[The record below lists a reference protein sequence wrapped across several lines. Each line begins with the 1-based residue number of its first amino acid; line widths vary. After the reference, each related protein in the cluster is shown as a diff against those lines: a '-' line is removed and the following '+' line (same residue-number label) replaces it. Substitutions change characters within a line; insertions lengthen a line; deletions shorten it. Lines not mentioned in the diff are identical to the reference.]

1 MKPRYQAVRG
11 TRDLIGAEAAKLEA
25 IVHSLSRWCARF
37 GYEPIQ
43 TPIFEEEALFTRSIG
58 GETDIVHKELYRFE
72 DRKGRKL
79 ALRPEG
85 TAGVVRAL
93 VASGVLNQPS
103 WERRKYYY
111 SGPMFRYDRPQ
122 AGRYRQFS
130 QFGVECFGPTSGPM
144 TYSAATVNNNPP
156 PGPVEL
162 VSPEATDDAEQIL
175 LIDRWLQASKC
186 SPYTLKLNSI
196 GCPEC
201 RPAFVAQLQAA
212 WRGHLAELC
221 PDCSRRLEANPLRV
235 LDCKSEKCY
244 SRHGEPP
251 STLATLCA
259 GCRSHHE
266 RVTSLLTGS
275 KVAFIEDPRLVRGLD
290 YYTRTTFEFVSGELG
305 AQSAFLGGGRYDN
318 LVNELG
324 GLPTAAIGW
333 AAGIDRLAGLV
344 AVPAADIGPDQY
356 ADFSFEHWLR
366 PPRQSIFFIFFS
378 REIES
383 RLFPTIITLK
393 VAGIFVNWGGPGSQ
407 LKKQLAY
414 AGKHAYPYAVIVGDD
429 ELAAGAAVV
438 RDMRQ
443 STQEAV
449 PFAGLVEYLQRKF
462 AARPPES

>member
-11 TRDLIGAEAAKLEA
+11 TRDLIGAEAAKLDG
-25 IVHSLSRWCARF
+25 IIHSLSRWCARF

-85 TAGVVRAL
+85 TAGVVRAV
-93 VASGVLNQPS
+93 VASGVFNQS
-103 WERRKYYY
+103 FCQHHRYYY

-130 QFGVECFGPTSGPM
+130 QFGVECFGPTGG
-144 TYSAATVNNNPP
+144 APP
-156 PGPVEL
+156 L
-162 VSPEATDDAEQIL
+162 AFDDAEQIL
-175 LIDRWLQASKC
+175 MVDRWLRESKC
-186 SPYTLKLNSI
+186 SPYALKLNSI

-212 WRGHLAELC
+212 WRDHLAELC
-221 PDCSRRLEANPLRV
+221 PDCARRLEANPLRV

-259 GCRSHHE
+259 GCREHHD

-275 KVAFIEDPRLVRGLD
+275 KVAFTEDPRLVRGLD

-318 LVNELG
+318 LVEDLG
-324 GLPTAAIGW
+324 GPATPAIGW
-333 AAGIDRLAGLV
+333 AAGLDRLANLV
-344 AVPAADIGPDQY
+344 TDPVIIEPGEY
-356 ADFSFEHWLR
+356 ATVSWSALLR
-366 PPRQSIFFIFFS
+366 PPERSVFFIFFS
-378 REIES
+378 TAAEGA
-383 RLFPTIITLK
+383 LFPAIIDLK
-393 VAGIFVNWGGPGSQ
+393 LAGVFANWGSPGEP
-407 LKKQLAY
+407 LKKQLAR
-414 AGKHAYPYAVIVGDD
+414 AGKQNYPYAIIIGDD
-429 ELAAGAAVV
+429 ELAAGAAGV

-443 STQEAV
+443 STQETV